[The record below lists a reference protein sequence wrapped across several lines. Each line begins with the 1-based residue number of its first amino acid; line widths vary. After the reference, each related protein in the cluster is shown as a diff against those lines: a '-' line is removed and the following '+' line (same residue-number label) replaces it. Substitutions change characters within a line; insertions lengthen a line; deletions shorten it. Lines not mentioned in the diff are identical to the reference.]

1 MWAGISAAVVAEGN
15 AAWLPMRWW
24 WEQDSN
30 L

>member
-1 MWAGISAAVVAEGN
+1 MWADISAADFEGH
-15 AAWLPMRWW
+15 ATWWPLRWW

>member
-1 MWAGISAAVVAEGN
+1 MWAGISAAVVEGY
-15 AAWLPMRWW
+15 AAWSPLRWW

>member
-1 MWAGISAAVVAEGN
+1 MWAGISAAIFEGS
-15 AAWLPMRWW
+15 AVLPSLRWW

>member
-1 MWAGISAAVVAEGN
+1 MWADISAAVFEKYTT
-15 AAWLPMRWW
+15 WSPLRWW

>member
-1 MWAGISAAVVAEGN
+1 MWAGISAAIFEGN
-15 AAWLPMRWW
+15 AALPLLRWW

>member
-1 MWAGISAAVVAEGN
+1 MWAGISAAVIESR
-15 AAWLPMRWW
+15 AAWPPPRWW

>member
-1 MWAGISAAVVAEGN
+1 MWAGISAAIYEVDIT
-15 AAWLPMRWW
+15 LPLPRWW